1 MHDVA
6 TLKTACRSARL
17 SLLKGWESLSLSSQ
31 FIAAASAV
39 LLTAMA
45 LLGTWV
51 STQIERRVVELSA
64 ISTAFYMDS
73 MIEPLIQ
80 RLARGTGID
89 ASEIAQ
95 LDAILRKGPI
105 DKSIAS
111 IKVWNLAG
119 TIVYSTGHDEIGQSF
134 PDTASFKIARTG
146 KIVSEFDDLSDDV
159 DASERKLN
167 RSILEVFAPIHEA
180 GTSRVIAVAQMYQF
194 GDGLHSSIA
203 KTRWNTFLVIGSST
217 LAMLG
222 LLYTIVRRGNQT
234 IILQRQSLEQQIT
247 DLSAL
252 LKQNEELNRNVV
264 AARKM
269 TTEMNERLLRRV
281 GAELHDGPAQL
292 MGLALL
298 YYDGLR
304 PTTQPAVSTANPQS
318 ANGKFESVR
327 GLMQES
333 LSEIRNISSDIAPP
347 HLERLSPVQT
357 IELAIRNHEKRTAL
371 AVRHEIGPIRAD
383 ITSATKTCLY
393 RFVQEGLNNAF
404 RYAAGARPTVSAQ
417 LDQNVLTVE
426 IMDQGPG
433 FDSAQPTEGLGLAG
447 LADRIE
453 ACEGILIVTSS
464 PDAGTRLTANFVL
477 RA

>member
-347 HLERLSPVQT
+347 HLERLSPAQT
-357 IELAIRNHEKRTAL
+357 LELAIRNHEKRAAL

-383 ITSATKTCLY
+383 LPAATKTCLY

-404 RYAAGARPTVSAQ
+404 RYASGTQPTVSAQ
-417 LDQNVLTVE
+417 MEQNVLTVE

-433 FDSAQPTEGLGLAG
+433 FDSAEPTTGLGLAG
-447 LADRIE
+447 MADRIE
-453 ACEGILIVTSS
+453 ACEGTLIVTSS
-464 PDAGTRLTANFVL
+464 PGAGTRLTANFVL